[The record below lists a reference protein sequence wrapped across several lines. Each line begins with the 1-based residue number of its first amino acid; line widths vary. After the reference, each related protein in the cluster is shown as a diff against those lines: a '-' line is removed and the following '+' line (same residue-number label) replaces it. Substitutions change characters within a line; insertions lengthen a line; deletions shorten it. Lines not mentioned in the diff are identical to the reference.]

1 MKRFPPL
8 LFILPLLLWVSC
20 ENQEIFVGKWT
31 PVGLEKCAASIY
43 KEGFKYFI
51 KFKVYSNPKL
61 PRQNIPSK
69 PRNMISDIV
78 ARRCDSSTGK
88 IEEMY
93 RSPKPQKIQ
102 FPMFGGNPYYI
113 HQFHDY
119 LAEENLTRKVEIV
132 LTDRD
137 NILINGIHY
146 EKRRAIK

>member
-1 MKRFPPL
+1 MKRFTPL

-20 ENQEIFVGKWT
+20 ENQEIFVGKWH
-31 PVGLEKCAASIY
+31 PVSLGKCQAIIY
-43 KEGFKYFI
+43 KERHEYFI
-51 KFKVYSNPKL
+51 KFWKPSN
-61 PRQNIPSK
+61 RNIPSNFIK
-69 PRNMISDIV
+69 DII

-137 NILINGIHY
+137 NILINGIPY